1 VTSPDDDLRPPPAG
15 RLAGAL
21 LVLSALL
28 VLGFALAFL
37 LDDGAGALVLVL
49 LLAVVTLPVLGAALL
64 SFRPGWELLQGGP
77 APARTAACAA
87 LLAVGHVG
95 VALVALRPGQDR
107 ELSNADLIG
116 GGVGALGLGSALVTL
131 ALVLPGRTAPL
142 RVLLA
147 LSVGVLVLALVAL
160 RAVAQT
166 S

>member
-1 VTSPDDDLRPPPAG
+1 MSSADDELRPPPAG

-28 VLGFALAFL
+28 VLGFAAAFL
-37 LDDGAGALVLVL
+37 LDDGDGALVLVL

-64 SFRPGWELLQGGP
+64 SFGPGWDLLRGRP
-77 APARTAACAA
+77 APARTATCAG
-87 LLAVGHVG
+87 LLAIGHVG

-107 ELSNADLIG
+107 ELSTVDLVG
-116 GGVGALGLGSALVTL
+116 GGAGAVGLGAALVPL
-131 ALVLPGRTAPL
+131 ALVLPWRTAPL
-142 RVLLA
+142 RVVTA
-147 LSVGVLVLALVAL
+147 LGVGVLVLALVAL